1 MRAELVLLREENAR
15 LKAAEHEPP
24 SFGRLL
30 SRARSLPGAQI
41 AHEEYADEAAQALI
55 DVVVL
60 RESLL
65 EVCAELE
72 CAMGAVRARLGAIA
86 TVGEEHLDVLVPRS
100 HGSKVVADQ
109 MLREGLNGGPG
120 NA

>member
-1 MRAELVLLREENAR
+1 MSREHNGSSNGSHRKRRLGRRPTDVEGPDAAGESLAALEAELVLLREENAR
-15 LKAAEHEPP
+15 LKAAEHEPA

-30 SRARSLPGAQI
+30 SHARTLPGAQM

-65 EVCAELE
+65 EVC
-72 CAMGAVRARLGAIA
+72 
-86 TVGEEHLDVLVPRS
+86 TEH
-100 HGSKVVADQ
+100 
-109 MLREGLNGGPG
+109 E
-120 NA
+120 